1 MNLSSLLSPLLIPF
15 FCLTVS
21 CMARAEGSIAPKS
34 GAALCGALTVA
45 DFQGVGLSQAAPPSV
60 NLVDAG
66 AGAYCVYAGKSA
78 ATGGIE
84 LDVFYPAGA
93 TPAEA
98 KATEDTAA
106 GESGGSA
113 LAPIPL
119 AGADSARWSPK
130 AVSGGP
136 PFATL
141 VARRGTLVFV
151 LGIPAGPNA
160 QAQLLKLAA
169 LALKR
174 F

>member
-1 MNLSSLLSPLLIPF
+1 MNRNSLLSLLFPLFLCVTVPF
-15 FCLTVS
+15 S
-21 CMARAEGSIAPKS
+21 AHAEGLIAPKS

-45 DFQGVGLSQAAPPSV
+45 DFQGAGLAQAAPPSV
-60 NLVDAG
+60 NLIDGG
-66 AGAYCVYAGKSA
+66 AGAYCVYSGKSA

-84 LDVFYPAGA
+84 LDVFYPAG
-93 TPAEA
+93 TNPAEA
-98 KATEDTAA
+98 KATEETAA
-106 GESGGSA
+106 GETTGSA

-141 VARRGTLVFV
+141 VVRRGTLVFV

-169 LALKR
+169 LSLKR